1 MDTGKSVQRENV
13 RQESVGNLDEIGNFQ
28 SQNERRRMAHIIMI
42 HGSWSGGW
50 MWDRVIPILA
60 AAGHSAEAPTLLG
73 ADPGGTRF
81 PSRPIAAWADQIAAR
96 VRKAAGPVVLV
107 AQSRG
112 GLVISEVAE
121 RVPERVGYLVYAAA
135 FLLPDGASLGGTIQS
150 AHPGAAP
157 IFSVDTATGMT
168 AVLPEALEKIYSKTP
183 AHWIEVAR
191 AKQCLEPLAAI
202 ATPISVSDER
212 FGSVPRAYIEATE
225 DQVMPLTLQRSMQ
238 ARLPCDPVYTIASD
252 HVLPSSAP
260 DELARRIVEIANRV
274 DNPARLR

>member
-1 MDTGKSVQRENV
+1 
-13 RQESVGNLDEIGNFQ
+13 
-28 SQNERRRMAHIIMI
+28 MAHIIMI

-50 MWDRVIPILA
+50 MWDRVIPILT

-73 ADPGGTRF
+73 ADPGGSRF
-81 PSRPIAAWADQIAAR
+81 PSRPLTAWADQIAAR
-96 VRKAAGPVVLV
+96 VREAKGPVVLV
-107 AQSRG
+107 GQSRG

-150 AHPGAAP
+150 AHPGAEP

-168 AVLPEALEKIYSKTP
+168 TVLPEALERIYSKTP
-183 AHWIEVAR
+183 VRWIEYAR
-191 AKQCLEPLAAI
+191 AMQCLEPLAAI
-202 ATPISVSDER
+202 TTPISVSDER

-225 DQVMPLTLQRSMQ
+225 DQVMPLSLQRAMQ
-238 ARLPCDPVYTIASD
+238 ARLPCNPVFAIESD

-260 DELARRIVEIANRV
+260 EELARHLVEIANRV
-274 DNPARLR
+274 DHPARLRRPVL